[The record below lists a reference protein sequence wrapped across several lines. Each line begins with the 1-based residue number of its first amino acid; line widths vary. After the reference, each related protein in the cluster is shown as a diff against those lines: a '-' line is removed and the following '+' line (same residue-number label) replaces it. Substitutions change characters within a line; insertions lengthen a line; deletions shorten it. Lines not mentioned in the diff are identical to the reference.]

1 MLACYFGK
9 NFSSCH
15 VFKGLPY
22 EKRGGLELYVNAEKV
37 GHAIK
42 PLDRPNGGEWNEE
55 PVLSP
60 GAMDRTWRRVAKE
73 PPIAMIGCHR
83 TSNDTE
89 FRDFCRPNT
98 VFDELAIWTR
108 KLEVN
113 RTHNEVLYFTAGYG
127 EMFYSFFSSFSY
139 RTC

>member
-1 MLACYFGK
+1 MF
-9 NFSSCH
+9 
-15 VFKGLPY
+15 FKGLPY

-89 FRDFCRPNT
+89 FRNFCRPNT

-127 EMFYSFFSSFSY
+127 EMFYSFFSSFQY
-139 RTC
+139 RTR